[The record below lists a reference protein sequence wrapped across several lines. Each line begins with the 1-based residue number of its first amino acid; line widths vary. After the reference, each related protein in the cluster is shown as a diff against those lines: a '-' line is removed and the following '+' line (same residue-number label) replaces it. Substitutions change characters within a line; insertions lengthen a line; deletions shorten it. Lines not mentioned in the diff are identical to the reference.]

1 MLGTQ
6 SQLWYH
12 SLKRVEK
19 ESKNKVSSTVNR
31 YFFYFRSASFV
42 GLFSIS
48 ISFGPCYLS
57 RSVFREARDGAVVR
71 ALASHQ
77 CGPGSNP
84 GVDAICG
91 LSLLLVLLFSPLLKN
106 QHFQIPIRPGFRQ
119 TRNHSVDVLPP
130 NNNLFIYFHCAPD
143 ENDRPSE
150 QTV

>member
-1 MLGTQ
+1 MQ
-6 SQLWYH
+6 
-12 SLKRVEK
+12 K

-84 GVDAICG
+84 GGDAVCG
-91 LSLLLVLLFSPLLKN
+91 LSLFLVLLFPLSSKTN
-106 QHFQIPIRPGFRQ
+106 ISKFQFDQYSGRRGTTLWICYLQIIIY
-119 TRNHSVDVLPP
+119 
-130 NNNLFIYFHCAPD
+130 LFIYSHCAPK

-150 QTV
+150 QTI